1 MSDISKRKISQAERK
16 RLAAE
21 ASEKAIGGNGYTPPG
36 GSPVGRLSPSRVTGQ
51 QAASSGDHN
60 AAAFADPMNQPGPR
74 QQAYEHRDLREQSS
88 TSVMPLLSA
97 VVSGSSSE
105 HAPEHNIVGLYADA
119 RVDIDQISVPD
130 LGGLESQLGGNA
142 PSGNP
147 HVRDYSDHM
156 ARNSPVAPNGSH
168 SLASP
173 QSNAVAMKSSEAR
186 EALKRPL
193 FPGSGAR

>member
-1 MSDISKRKISQAERK
+1 MARKAK
-16 RLAAE
+16 
-21 ASEKAIGGNGYTPPG
+21 KATGNPVDQPG
-36 GSPVGRLSPSRVTGQ
+36 GRRVTDRLSPSRVVGGQ
-51 QAASSGDHN
+51 APSSGDHN

-186 EALKRPL
+186 EALKRHL

>member
-1 MSDISKRKISQAERK
+1 MARKAKKSAGNPVDVPGGGSAFDRVSPPITAGHAAASTGDHGAAQGSRDPMDVAGPK
-16 RLAAE
+16 RLAL
-21 ASEKAIGGNGYTPPG
+21 GHPDMQFGTTN
-36 GSPVGRLSPSRVTGQ
+36 
-51 QAASSGDHN
+51 
-60 AAAFADPMNQPGPR
+60 
-74 QQAYEHRDLREQSS
+74 
-88 TSVMPLLSA
+88 VMPLLSA

-119 RVDIDQISVPD
+119 RVAMSRLDAASASRVS
-130 LGGLESQLGGNA
+130 G

-147 HVRDYSDHM
+147 HMHGTDRQSRGS
-156 ARNSPVAPNGSH
+156 ATPPNGTH

-186 EALKRPL
+186 EALKRHL